1 MPTATQIPVENLLSA
16 GARRRSSGG
25 YGGHGYHGQR
35 LLSAPSLVGLG
46 CNSGKGGG
54 SVVGMSGSEAGMM
67 MVNASQAVARAKR
80 LEQESRRRNRRRSS
94 IQQVRV
100 IIPQYTF

>member
-1 MPTATQIPVENLLSA
+1 MPLTATQIPVENLLSA
-16 GARRRSSGG
+16 GARRRSSG

-54 SVVGMSGSEAGMM
+54 SVVGTGSEAGMM

-94 IQQVRV
+94 IQQVNV
-100 IIPQYTF
+100 